1 MRIWAPLE
9 AAVARHNTEFL
20 INYCYV
26 NSPMSL
32 LNDTRPRPA
41 SNGVGRNFYL
51 TTTLPYVNSD
61 PHVGFALEIVHADIA
76 VRYHA
81 LQGDEVFFNT
91 GTDEHGLKIYRK
103 AIEEGKD
110 PQEYVNGYAEK
121 FQSLKE
127 KLNLYPNLHF
137 VRTTD
142 THHKAAAQEFWRR
155 CLKKG
160 DIYKKNYQLKYC
172 VGCELEKT
180 DSELVDGRCP
190 IHANLEIELI
200 NEENY
205 FFRWSKYQKEL
216 LELYKKQPDLV
227 VPDFRFNEIKK
238 FVETGLED
246 FSISRLKKKMPWG
259 VSVPDDET
267 HVMYVWFDALINYIS
282 TLGWPEDEAN
292 FTKFWGT
299 KEKPNG
305 IQMAGK
311 DQIRQQAAMWQAM
324 LMSASLPTSKQIV
337 IHGFINVGG
346 QKMSK
351 SLGNVVD
358 PIAIAGEYGTDA
370 LRYYLARHVHP
381 FEDSDFTMEKFK
393 EAYNANLAN
402 GLGNLTA
409 RVMQLAETYLK
420 APVKTAF
427 APYPE
432 EFTRALDRYEISSAM
447 DYVWGRIQSL
457 DQKINTAAPFKVVK
471 VDLEQGSALIEDL
484 VRELAIINEMLEPVL
499 PDTSGK
505 IIRAITTN
513 KKPKNL
519 FPRKE

>member
-1 MRIWAPLE
+1 MKE
-9 AAVARHNTEFL
+9 Q
-20 INYCYV
+20 
-26 NSPMSL
+26 
-32 LNDTRPRPA
+32 A
-41 SNGVGRNFYL
+41 SNGVKNYFYL
-51 TTTLPYVNSD
+51 TTTLPYVNAE
-61 PHVGFALEIVHADIA
+61 PHIGFALEIVHADIA

-205 FFRWSKYQKEL
+205 FFRWSKYQKEI
-216 LELYKKQPDLV
+216 LELYKKRPDFV
-227 VPDFRFNEIKK
+227 VPVFRFNEIKK
-238 FVETGLED
+238 FVEAGLED
-246 FSISRLKKKMPWG
+246 FSISRLKTKMPWG

-282 TLGWPEDEAN
+282 TLGWPEDEAS

-305 IQMAGK
+305 IQIAGK

-324 LMSASLPTSKQIV
+324 LMSAGLPTSKQIV

-351 SLGNVVD
+351 SLGNVID
-358 PIAIAGEYGTDA
+358 PIAIVDEYGADT

-393 EAYNANLAN
+393 EAYNADLAN
-402 GLGNLTA
+402 GIGNVVA
-409 RVMQLAETYLK
+409 RIMTLAERYLDE
-420 APVKTAF
+420 PVKVSPVEFDPNFKESMNTYEFNHALGLVTALI
-427 APYPE
+427 A
-432 EFTRALDRYEISSAM
+432 
-447 DYVWGRIQSL
+447 SL
-457 DQKINTAAPFKVVK
+457 DELIARKEPFKIIK
-471 VDLEQGSALIEDL
+471 SDPEQARGVIADG
-484 VRELAIINEMLEPVL
+484 VRLLAHLNYHLQVFMPE
-499 PDTSGK
+499 TSKKTGE
-505 IIRAITTN
+505 AIKTN
-513 KKPKNL
+513 KKPENL

>member
-1 MRIWAPLE
+1 MASQKS
-9 AAVARHNTEFL
+9 TQ
-20 INYCYV
+20 
-26 NSPMSL
+26 S
-32 LNDTRPRPA
+32 RPA
-41 SNGVGRNFYL
+41 SNGASKNFYL
-51 TTTLPYVNSD
+51 TTTLPYVNAE
-61 PHVGFALEIVHADIA
+61 PHIGFALEIVHADIA
-76 VRYHA
+76 ARYHK
-81 LQGDEVFFNT
+81 LCGDEVFFNT
-91 GTDEHGLKIYRK
+91 GTDEHGIKIHRK
-103 AIEEGKD
+103 ALEEGKNTQKYVD
-110 PQEYVNGYAEK
+110 EYADK
-121 FQSLKE
+121 FRNLKE
-127 KLNLYPNLHF
+127 KLNLYPDLHF
-137 VRTTD
+137 IRTTD
-142 THHKAAAQEFWRR
+142 ADHKAAAQEFWRR

-190 IHANLEIELI
+190 IHPNLEIELI

-259 VSVPDDET
+259 VPVPDDPG
-267 HVMYVWFDALINYIS
+267 HVMFVWFDALINYIS
-282 TLGWPEDEAN
+282 TLGWPDDEAN

-299 KEKPNG
+299 VERPNG

-324 LMSASLPTSKQIV
+324 LMSAGLPPSKQIL

-351 SLGNVVD
+351 SLGNVID
-358 PIAIAGEYGTDA
+358 PIAIVDEYGADA
-370 LRYYLARHVHP
+370 LRYYLARHIHP

-402 GLGNLTA
+402 GLGNFVS
-409 RVMQLAETYLK
+409 RVMALSEKYLDSPAELPDMNVY
-420 APVKTAF
+420 VD
-427 APYPE
+427 E
-432 EFTRALDRYEISSAM
+432 EYIKKYKQALETFEVSRAM
-447 DYVWGRIQSL
+447 DSIWNRIQEL
-457 DQKINTAAPFKVVK
+457 DKAISVKEPFKIIK
-471 VDLEQGSALIEDL
+471 QDPQFGRL
-484 VRELAIINEMLEPVL
+484 VLSVFVRDVASIAYLLAPCMPS
-499 PDTSGK
+499 TSEK
-505 IIRAITTN
+505 ILDAIKRN
-513 KKPKNL
+513 KKPENL